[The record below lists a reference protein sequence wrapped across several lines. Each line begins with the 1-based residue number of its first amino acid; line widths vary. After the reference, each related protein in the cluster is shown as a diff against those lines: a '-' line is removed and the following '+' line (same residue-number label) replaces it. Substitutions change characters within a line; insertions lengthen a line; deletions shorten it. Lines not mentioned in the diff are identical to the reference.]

1 MPVWDKQHE
10 DEELVRGRYSAK
22 STRPWDT
29 MLDES
34 LAPKRYWLLE
44 YTGIAISNDDE
55 TAAGYHPG
63 RITNGANV
71 FGVFLLVRARVFRL
85 QFWVQLLAL
94 YGWAFFYKYV
104 LADSNSTTG
113 EVGRLDTV
121 TNDTFDAVQGLAI
134 FVLTLYATNIVGNVP
149 AARVE
154 NLLGSCAPSSL
165 LARRLTLCI
174 SLAGVLLQHL
184 PLQGCVQRHAHA
196 HAEAAAGEDT
206 C

>member
-134 FVLTLYATNIVGNVP
+134 FVLTLAVRHEHRGQRACSESRKSPGILRAQQP
-149 AARVE
+149 AGQEAD
-154 NLLGSCAPSSL
+154 
-165 LARRLTLCI
+165 TLH
-174 SLAGVLLQHL
+174 LAGR
-184 PLQGCVQRHAHA
+184 CTTTTSTSSRMCTTARSRSRRS
-196 HAEAAAGEDT
+196 
-206 C
+206 CCR